1 MKPDLGIKE
10 QNLTEINDLLNH
22 VLADGNVLYIKLR
35 KFHWNLSGDNFM
47 ELHKLFEEQYDAVAE
62 AIDEVAERISTLGG
76 VAIGTTSEFA
86 ELSLLI
92 ENPGKIPTNQEMIK
106 ELVNDHETIV
116 KSLRKFVDDTEEKY
130 GDKGTSD
137 FLTGLMQAHEK
148 MAWKLRKYFK
158 GSYKVLTLSRKVCKL
173 KS

>member
-62 AIDEVAERISTLGG
+62 AIDEVAERIRRGYCSAHGG
-76 VAIGTTSEFA
+76 AAVSDKAG
-86 ELSLLI
+86 
-92 ENPGKIPTNQEMIK
+92 
-106 ELVNDHETIV
+106 ETIFHI
-116 KSLRKFVDDTEEKY
+116 LARAAA
-130 GDKGTSD
+130 G
-137 FLTGLMQAHEK
+137 
-148 MAWKLRKYFK
+148 
-158 GSYKVLTLSRKVCKL
+158 LSRRDEPRCQN
-173 KS
+173 SG

>member
-92 ENPGKIPTNQEMIK
+92 ENPGKIPNNQEMIK

-116 KSLRKFVDDTEEKY
+116 KSLRKFVDDTEAKY

-148 MAWKLRKYFK
+148 MAWKLRKYYK
-158 GSYKVLTLSRKVCKL
+158 GS
-173 KS
+173 

>member
-10 QNLTEINDLLNH
+10 KDLTEINDLLNH

-137 FLTGLMQAHEK
+137 FLTGLMQVHEK

-158 GSYKVLTLSRKVCKL
+158 GS
-173 KS
+173 

>member
-92 ENPGKIPTNQEMIK
+92 ENPGKIPNNQEMIK

-158 GSYKVLTLSRKVCKL
+158 GS
-173 KS
+173 

>member
-10 QNLTEINDLLNH
+10 KDLTEINDLLNH

-106 ELVNDHETIV
+106 ELVNDHQTIV

-158 GSYKVLTLSRKVCKL
+158 GSYKVFDI
-173 KS
+173 

>member
-1 MKPDLGIKE
+1 MKPNLGISAK
-10 QNLTEINDLLNH
+10 NLDSVNEVLNK

-47 ELHKLFEEQYDAVAE
+47 ELHLLFEDQYTALAE

-86 ELSLLI
+86 KMSQLK
-92 ENPGKIPTNQEMIK
+92 ENPGKLPSNQEMLK
-106 ELVNDHETIV
+106 ELVADHESIV
-116 KSLRKFVDDTEEKY
+116 KSLRKNLDTVEEKF
-130 GDKGTSD
+130 GDAGTSD
-137 FLTGLMQAHEK
+137 FLNGLMQQHEK

-158 GSYKVLTLSRKVCKL
+158 ES
-173 KS
+173 

>member
-1 MKPDLGIKE
+1 MKPDLGISQE
-10 QNLTEINDLLNH
+10 SLNEINDLLNQ

-76 VAIGTTSEFA
+76 IAIGTTSEFA

-92 ENPGKIPTNQEMIK
+92 ENPGKIPSNQEMIK

-116 KSLRKFVDDTEEKY
+116 KALRKFVDDTEEKF

-137 FLTGLMQAHEK
+137 FLTALMQAHEK

-158 GSYKVLTLSRKVCKL
+158 GS
-173 KS
+173 

>member
-10 QNLTEINDLLNH
+10 KDLTEINDLLNH
-22 VLADGNVLYIKLR
+22 VLADGNILYIKLR

-158 GSYKVLTLSRKVCKL
+158 GS
-173 KS
+173 

>member
-10 QNLTEINDLLNH
+10 KDLTEINDLLNH

-35 KFHWNLSGDNFM
+35 KFRWNLSGDNFM

-76 VAIGTTSEFA
+76 VAIGTASEFA

-158 GSYKVLTLSRKVCKL
+158 GS
-173 KS
+173 

>member
-1 MKPDLGIKE
+1 MKPDLGIKDKD
-10 QNLTEINDLLNH
+10 LTEINDLLNH

-116 KSLRKFVDDTEEKY
+116 KSLRKFVDDIEEKY

-158 GSYKVLTLSRKVCKL
+158 GS
-173 KS
+173 

>member
-137 FLTGLMQAHEK
+137 FLTGLMQTHEK

-158 GSYKVLTLSRKVCKL
+158 GS
-173 KS
+173 